1 MGGAICM
8 PLWYS
13 VRLIRYRST
22 MPEIAR
28 ALSHI
33 KVVDLTRARSGPT
46 AVRQLSEMGAQVIK
60 VESRDAEED
69 GTGDRHAFD
78 FQNIHPNKRSLTLN
92 LKHPDG
98 RAVLLRMV
106 EDADVVVENFRPDVK
121 QRLGIDY
128 DALARVNPRLV
139 YGSIS
144 GFGQTGPYQG
154 RPGLDQIAQGLSG
167 LMTVNGEPG
176 RGPMRVGLPV
186 ADLTAGFMLAHGI
199 MAALIERERSGKG
212 QWVHTSLLQAN
223 IRLMEFQAARYL
235 LAGEVPG
242 QAGNYHPISDP
253 TGVYRASDG
262 SLIIQAGGQNM
273 FRRLCG
279 ALEAPELLEDPRFVN
294 TSTRVKH
301 RPELTNEIEQRL
313 ARHTAAEWLEILNKA
328 EVPAGP
334 VLNVEQCFDN
344 EQVKTL
350 PVVAEVDH
358 PVLGQQRLLGPGVN
372 MERTPPRVCSPTPEH
387 GQHTDEV
394 LQELGY
400 TADEIARL
408 HREGV

>member
-1 MGGAICM
+1 M
-8 PLWYS
+8 PQ
-13 VRLIRYRST
+13 
-22 MPEIAR
+22 PDR

-33 KVVDLTRARSGPT
+33 KVIDLARARSGPT

-60 VESRDAEED
+60 VEAPDANDD
-69 GTGDRHAFD
+69 GTGERHSFD
-78 FQNIHPNKRSLTLN
+78 FQNIHPNKRSLTLT
-92 LKHPDG
+92 LKHADG
-98 RAVLLRMV
+98 RAVLLKMV
-106 EDADVVVENFRPDVK
+106 EAADVLVENFRPDVK
-121 QRLGIDY
+121 RRLRIDY
-128 DALARVNPRLV
+128 ETLSAVNPRLV

-144 GFGQTGPYQG
+144 GFGQTGPYSG

-199 MAALIERERSGKG
+199 LAALLERERSGKG

-235 LAGEVPG
+235 LTGEVPG
-242 QAGNYHPISDP
+242 QAGNYHPISEP

-262 SLIIQAGGQNM
+262 SLIIQAGGQVM
-273 FRRLCG
+273 FRRLCE
-279 ALEAPELLEDPRFVN
+279 ALEGPDLVQDARFVN
-294 TSTRVKH
+294 GRQRLEH
-301 RPELTNEIEQRL
+301 RPQLTVEIEQRL
-313 ARHTAAEWLEILNKA
+313 AARTAAEWGARLTEFG
-328 EVPAGP
+328 VPAGP
-334 VLNVEQCFDN
+334 VLNVEQCFSN

-358 PVLGQQRLLGPGVN
+358 PLLGHERLLGPGVN
-372 MERTPPRVCSPTPEH
+372 MQRTQPGICSPAPEY

-394 LQELGY
+394 LAELGY
-400 TADEIARL
+400 SDEDIARF
-408 HREGV
+408 HREGVV

>member
-1 MGGAICM
+1 MSQ
-8 PLWYS
+8 PD
-13 VRLIRYRST
+13 
-22 MPEIAR
+22 R

-33 KVVDLTRARSGPT
+33 KVIDLARARSGPT

-60 VESRDAEED
+60 VEAPDANDD
-69 GTGDRHAFD
+69 GTGERHSFD

-92 LKHPDG
+92 LKHADG

-106 EDADVVVENFRPDVK
+106 ADADVVVENFRPDVK
-121 QRLGIDY
+121 HRLGIDY
-128 DALARVNPRLV
+128 ETLSKTNPRLV

-144 GFGQTGPYQG
+144 GFGQSGPYRG

-199 MAALIERERSGKG
+199 LAALLERERSGKG

-242 QAGNYHPISDP
+242 QAGNYHPISEP

-262 SLIIQAGGQNM
+262 SLIIQAGGQTM
-273 FRRLCG
+273 FRRLCDAIEG
-279 ALEAPELLEDPRFVN
+279 PELFDDPRFVN
-294 TSTRVKH
+294 GKVRLEH
-301 RPELTNEIEQRL
+301 RPELTQEIEKRL
-313 ARHTAAEWLEILNKA
+313 ASRSASEWVERLTEFG
-328 EVPAGP
+328 VPAGP
-334 VLNVEQCFDN
+334 VLNVEQCFAN
-344 EQVKTL
+344 EQVKSL
-350 PVVAEVDH
+350 PVVAEVVH
-358 PVLGQQRLLGPGVN
+358 PMLGALHLLGPGVN
-372 MERTPPRVCSPTPEH
+372 MQRTQPRVCTPAPDH
-387 GQHTDEV
+387 GQHTDEI
-394 LQELGY
+394 LAELGY
-400 TADEIARL
+400 SSDEIARL
-408 HREGV
+408 HTEGAA

>member
-1 MGGAICM
+1 MLETA
-8 PLWYS
+8 P
-13 VRLIRYRST
+13 T
-22 MPEIAR
+22 R

-46 AVRQLSEMGAQVIK
+46 AVRQLSEMGAQVVK
-60 VESRDAEED
+60 VEAPLSEDD
-69 GTGDRHAFD
+69 GTGERHGFD
-78 FQNIHPNKRSLTLN
+78 FQNIHPNKRSMSLN

-106 EDADVVVENFRPDVK
+106 EGADVVVENYRPDVK
-121 QRLGIDY
+121 KRLGIDY
-128 DALARVNPRLV
+128 EALSQVNPRLI

-144 GFGQTGPYQG
+144 GFGQTGPYRG

-199 MAALIERERSGKG
+199 MAALIERDRSGKG

-242 QAGNYHPISDP
+242 QAGNYHPISEP
-253 TGVYRASDG
+253 TGVYKACDG
-262 SLIIQAGGQNM
+262 SLIIQAGGQVL

-279 ALEAPELLEDPRFVN
+279 ALGAPELFDDPRFVN
-294 TSTRVKH
+294 GRERLSH
-301 RPELTNEIEQRL
+301 RPELTVEIEQRL
-313 ARHTAAEWLEILNKA
+313 ASRSAAEWVDVLTEA
-328 EVPAGP
+328 GVPAGP
-334 VLNVEQCFDN
+334 VLNVEQCFAN

-358 PVLGQQRLLGPGVN
+358 PVLGHQRLLGPGVN
-372 MERTPPRVCSPTPEH
+372 MERTPPKVCAPTPEF

-394 LQELGY
+394 LEELGY
-400 TADEIARL
+400 AADEIAQF
-408 HREGV
+408 HREGVV

>member
-1 MGGAICM
+1 MHE
-8 PLWYS
+8 PQ
-13 VRLIRYRST
+13 
-22 MPEIAR
+22 PAR

-46 AVRQLSEMGAQVIK
+46 CVRQLSEMGARVIK
-60 VESRDAEED
+60 VEATDTDED
-69 GTGDRHAFD
+69 GTGERHGFD

-98 RAVLLRMV
+98 HAVLLRMI

-121 QRLGIDY
+121 RRLNIDY
-128 DALARVNPRLV
+128 ETLSKINPRLV

-144 GFGQTGPYQG
+144 GFGQTGPYRG

-199 MAALIERERSGKG
+199 LAALIERERSGRG

-235 LAGEVPG
+235 LEGEVPG

-253 TGVYRASDG
+253 TGVYEASDG

-273 FRRLCG
+273 FKRLCE
-279 ALEAPELLEDPRFVN
+279 ALDAPEVFADPRFVN
-294 TSTRVKH
+294 VRERVKH
-301 RPELTNEIEQRL
+301 RPELTVEVEKRL
-313 ARHTAAEWLEILNKA
+313 KKHTAAEWVQLLTEA
-328 EVPAGP
+328 GVPAGP
-334 VLNVEQCFDN
+334 VLNVEECFAN
-344 EQVKTL
+344 EQVQTL
-350 PVVAEVDH
+350 PMVAEVDH
-358 PVLGQQRLLGPGVN
+358 PLLGRQKLLGPGVN
-372 MERTPPRVCSPTPEH
+372 MERTQPRICSPTPEQ
-387 GQHTDEV
+387 GQHTEEV

-400 TADEIARL
+400 TAEDIARF
-408 HREGV
+408 HREGVV

>member
-1 MGGAICM
+1 MSERTG
-8 PLWYS
+8 
-13 VRLIRYRST
+13 
-22 MPEIAR
+22 

-46 AVRQLSEMGAQVIK
+46 CIRQLSEMGAQVIK
-60 VESRDAEED
+60 VEAPDADED
-69 GTGDRHAFD
+69 GTGDRHGFD
-78 FQNIHPNKRSLTLN
+78 FQNIHPNKRSLVLN
-92 LKHPDG
+92 LKHPEG
-98 RAVLLRMV
+98 IAVLTRLV
-106 EDADVVVENFRPDVK
+106 ERADVVVENFRPDVK
-121 QRLGIDY
+121 RRLGIDY
-128 DALARVNPRLV
+128 EALSKINPRLV

-144 GFGQTGPYQG
+144 GFGQTGPYSG

-199 MAALIERERSGKG
+199 VCALLERERSGRG

-223 IRLMEFQAARYL
+223 IRLMEFQASRYL

-262 SLIIQAGGQNM
+262 TLIIQAGGQTM
-273 FRRLCG
+273 FHRLCG
-279 ALEAPELLEDPRFVN
+279 ALDAAELREDPRF
-294 TSTRVKH
+294 TRAADRLKH
-301 RPELTNEIEQRL
+301 RPELTLEIEKRL
-313 ARHTAAEWLEILNKA
+313 ASRTAAEWVEILTQA
-328 EVPAGP
+328 GVPAGP
-334 VLNVEQCFDN
+334 VLNVEQCFAN
-344 EQVKTL
+344 EQVQTL

-358 PVLGQQRLLGPGVN
+358 PVLGHQRLVGPGVN
-372 MERTPPRVCSPTPEH
+372 MERTPTGICSASPEF

-394 LQELGY
+394 LQELGFG
-400 TADEIARL
+400 AEDIARL
-408 HREGV
+408 HADGVV